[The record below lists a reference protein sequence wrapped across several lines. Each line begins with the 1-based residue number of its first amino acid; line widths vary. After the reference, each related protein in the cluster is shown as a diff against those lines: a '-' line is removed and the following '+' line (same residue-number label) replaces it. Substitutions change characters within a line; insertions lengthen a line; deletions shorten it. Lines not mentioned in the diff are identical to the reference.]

1 MTKSR
6 RTESLADVPFTAAI
20 AQELP
25 IELISAFFGLAG
37 LVFLVV
43 GIVGE
48 HLPVLASENGILL
61 SEKAWLTN
69 WSPLG
74 YRYWGIILIL
84 AATLLAVICL
94 TLFAREGDRDVER
107 AARRAQRLGIAPQDE
122 NKPE

>member
-1 MTKSR
+1 MNEKKTKKLSIKE
-6 RTESLADVPFTAAI
+6 TVWY
-20 AQELP
+20 
-25 IELISAFFGLAG
+25 LISAFFGLAG

-107 AARRAQRLGIAPQDE
+107 AARRAQRVGIAPQDE